1 MKRTIII
8 YAVLMAATALAV
20 GQMASHAPALKSST
34 QNAVPSTQN
43 QSQNQNPTMASA
55 SAPSQGAFAK
65 TSPLVVTDKP
75 VARVNG
81 VALTDRDLLREMF
94 TIFPYAKQHNGFP
107 KGQEAAIRQGAL
119 EMIIFEEL
127 VYQEAE
133 KRKVLVP
140 AAKLKKAE
148 ADFHGQF
155 HSPDEY
161 QQYLQAE
168 MQGSEAKVHEA
179 IKRSLMIE
187 QVLKTDV
194 EMKSSVSQAEVL
206 AYYQKNGARFQ
217 QPESYSFQS
226 ISVIPPLKPTPQ
238 QAKDARKKAE
248 DELKKAKA
256 TKSYQ
261 DFGLLAESISE
272 DDYRVNMGDHKVA
285 TKDKLPPQI
294 IAAFL
299 KMQPGQV
306 SGLIQIESAYTI
318 VRLNAHNMPRK
329 QPFAE
334 VKNDLKVELQKA
346 KYEKVRSG
354 LAKTLRAKAK
364 VEIV

>member
-1 MKRTIII
+1 MKRTILI
-8 YAVLMAATALAV
+8 YAILVVTTALAV
-20 GQMASHAPALKSST
+20 GQVSSH
-34 QNAVPSTQN
+34 Q
-43 QSQNQNPTMASA
+43 PTMASA
-55 SAPSQGAFAK
+55 STPNQAFAT
-65 TSPLVVTDKP
+65 TSPLVVSDKA

-81 VALTDRDLLREMF
+81 TVLTDRDLLREMF

-107 KGQEAAIRQGAL
+107 KGQEESIRQGAL

-133 KRKVLVP
+133 RRKLVVP

-168 MQGSEAKVHEA
+168 MQGSEAKVREA
-179 IKRSLMIE
+179 IKRSLLIE

-194 EMKSSVSQAEVL
+194 EMRSGVTEAEVL

-217 QPESYSFQS
+217 QPESFSFQS
-226 ISVIPPLKPTPQ
+226 ISVIPPYKPTPK
-238 QAKDARKKAE
+238 QAADAKKKA
-248 DELKKAKA
+248 DDDLKKAKA

-285 TKDKLPPQI
+285 PKEKLPPQI
-294 IAAFL
+294 VAALL

-318 VRLNAHNMPRK
+318 VRLNAHNTPRK

-334 VKNDLKVELQKA
+334 VKADLKIELQKV
-346 KYEKVRSG
+346 KYEKMRSA
-354 LAKTLRAKAK
+354 LAKQLRSKAK